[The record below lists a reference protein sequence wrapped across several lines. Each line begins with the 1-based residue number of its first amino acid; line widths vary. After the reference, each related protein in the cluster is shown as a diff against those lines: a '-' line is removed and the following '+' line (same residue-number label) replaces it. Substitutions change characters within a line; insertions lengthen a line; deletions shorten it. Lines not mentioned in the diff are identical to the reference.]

1 MEIWI
6 SDFLFYENCHT
17 LRLIRPLYLGYKYA
31 TMKTLLALPLVSWDN
46 GIIMIAVFGAV
57 VVALVLAVLM
67 MMNSG
72 KK

>member
-1 MEIWI
+1 
-6 SDFLFYENCHT
+6 
-17 LRLIRPLYLGYKYA
+17 
-31 TMKTLLALPLVSWDN
+31 MKTFLALPLVSWDN

-57 VVALVLAVLM
+57 VVGLVLAVLM

>member
-1 MEIWI
+1 MVNNAITFGHI
-6 SDFLFYENCHT
+6 KC
-17 LRLIRPLYLGYKYA
+17 IP
-31 TMKTLLALPLVSWDN
+31 MKTFLALPLVSWDN